1 MKAETRQAPILARVK
16 IEIFY
21 AVLFTIITLAIA
33 AGMLYFLPIMQ
44 GYMKNVN
51 PELIHA
57 RTYRLQQ
64 DGGAILYAPA
74 SGQTPSPGALERYQE
89 DLEILSRRFERG
101 NFEMASLS
109 GLRNSE
115 VVQAVLENRERYS
128 YKVEI
133 ESDAA
138 VLSIESEGKG
148 ATEALHAYLRFLEKH
163 WVFKP

>member
-1 MKAETRQAPILARVK
+1 MI
-16 IEIFY
+16 
-21 AVLFTIITLAIA
+21 
-33 AGMLYFLPIMQ
+33 
-44 GYMKNVN
+44 
-51 PELIHA
+51 
-57 RTYRLQQ
+57 
-64 DGGAILYAPA
+64 
-74 SGQTPSPGALERYQE
+74 S
-89 DLEILSRRFERG
+89 
-101 NFEMASLS
+101 S